1 MAVSAGTAL
10 LGYAW
15 GDGVLAPGHF
25 TVHLPVTGELTVYSS
40 LLFDI
45 GVYVLVIGLV
55 LDILRSFGSQLD
67 RHIAADR
74 KAAQT
79 AAQQAQQAAGEGA

>member
-1 MAVSAGTAL
+1 VTGK
-10 LGYAW
+10 
-15 GDGVLAPGHF
+15 V
-25 TVHLPVTGELTVYSS
+25 TVHSS

-55 LDILRSFGSQLD
+55 LDILRSFGAELD

-74 KAAQT
+74 KAEAEP
-79 AAQQAQQAAGEGA
+79 AREGA

>member
-1 MAVSAGTAL
+1 
-10 LGYAW
+10 
-15 GDGVLAPGHF
+15 VLAPGHI
-25 TVHLPVTGELTVYSS
+25 TLHLPMTGTLNVYSS

-55 LDILRSFGSQLD
+55 LDILRSFGSELD

-74 KAAQT
+74 KAAAQAVQ
-79 AAQQAQQAAGEGA
+79 AAQGPARAAGEGA